1 MSNLNAEEYKTF
13 ESIKHVRDNGTEFW
27 YARELDE
34 VLEYVQWRNFQKVI
48 DRAVLACKNS
58 GFEVADHF
66 AEVSKT
72 IEMPKNAKKH
82 TSSET
87 QRKS

>member
-27 YARELDE
+27 YARELAE

-82 TSSET
+82 TSS
-87 QRKS
+87 KKN